1 MPLFFDLTRQL
12 GMCCVGV
19 QFTYIW
25 ICVVMRARDECS
37 KLSAPRVYII
47 WYVCMYVCIY
57 MCMFVRVYLYTCKRM
72 SLCVHT
78 CECVCTCWQ
87 YIHAYACEFMR
98 RIDTICMFRT
108 CDPVMRIRV
117 WVSSCTW
124 QLCECFDY
132 FVFLQVYLI
141 RRHENWNIP
150 VGVRIY
156 MFLRW
161 PFLECTNMLPIQQ
174 CACIHVT
181 CLSIC
186 TCMYVWWIYVYT
198 HVYIRNAPRVV

>member
-1 MPLFFDLTRQL
+1 MYVR
-12 GMCCVGV
+12 
-19 QFTYIW
+19 TYVCMYVCMYVCSTVTHAGHASVFWPDTTAGNVLRWRTIYTYTW

-57 MCMFVRVYLYTCKRM
+57 MCMFVLVYLYTCKHM

-87 YIHAYACEFMR
+87 YMHAYTCEFMR

-141 RRHENWNIP
+141 RRLENWNIP
-150 VGVRIY
+150 VGVRI
-156 MFLRW
+156 
-161 PFLECTNMLPIQQ
+161 
-174 CACIHVT
+174 
-181 CLSIC
+181 
-186 TCMYVWWIYVYT
+186 
-198 HVYIRNAPRVV
+198 